1 MPIFKDR
8 SVLAGMTVKQAMQ
21 RIAIRMPLATPIFQ
35 CIRQMIKS
43 KADIVLV
50 VNDQREPEG
59 VVSKTDIM
67 GAFYAGLPKE
77 TRLGDIMMGPV
88 QICWP
93 DEPIEQ
99 VLDIMKQSGIHQIY
113 AGIPHERKVEGI
125 LSYIDIVGLL
135 YRYCRQC
142 RKSHRYSKHL
152 EKENLPRLRAKE
164 VMTGQVRVCKK
175 NDTLYQVMDILSIR
189 KLKAIP
195 IVDEAD
201 LPLGIIS
208 KTDLVLAFTHGISP
222 DSPAGQIMNSP
233 VASCGPDTLLSDV
246 ILKMFVTDIQH
257 LFVIAPDSGKIQG
270 VVSLSDAARFRSG
283 TCRACS
289 ASRVFD

>member
-8 SVLAGMTVKQAMQ
+8 SVLTGITVRQAMQ
-21 RIAIRMPLATPIFQ
+21 RAFIRMPLAAPIFL
-35 CIRQMIKS
+35 CVRQMIKS
-43 KADIVLV
+43 KVDIVLV
-50 VNDQREPEG
+50 DNDQGEPEG

-67 GAFYAGLPKE
+67 GAFYAGLPQE
-77 TRLGDIMMGPV
+77 TCLGDIMMGPV
-88 QICWP
+88 QICWT

-99 VLDIMKQSGIHQIY
+99 TLDAMKQSCIHQIY
-113 AGIPHERKVEGI
+113 AGVPSERKVLGI

-142 RKSHRYSKHL
+142 RKSHRYARGP

-164 VMTGQVRVCKK
+164 VMTTQVMVCKK
-175 NDTLYQVMDILSIR
+175 TDTLYQVMDILSIR

-195 IVDEAD
+195 IVDEAG

-208 KTDLVLAFTHGISP
+208 KTDLVLAFVHGISP
-222 DSPAGQIMNSP
+222 DSPAEDIMNSP
-233 VASCGPDTLLSDV
+233 VASCGPDVLLSHV

-257 LFVIAPDSGKIQG
+257 LFVLDSYLERIQG

-283 TCRACS
+283 TCRACN
-289 ASRVFD
+289 ASRAFD